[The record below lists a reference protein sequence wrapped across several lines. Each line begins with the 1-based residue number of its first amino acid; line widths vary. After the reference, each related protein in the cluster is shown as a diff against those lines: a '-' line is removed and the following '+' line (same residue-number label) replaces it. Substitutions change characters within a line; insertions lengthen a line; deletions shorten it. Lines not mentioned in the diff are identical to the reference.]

1 MLKKYVDDRTDPDYI
16 YAPRLRE
23 ERTNMALEGII
34 CPECSIPLEE
44 SYLAE
49 SLVCPNCK
57 TDLKS
62 TKYLNF
68 IEYLV
73 ANGIV
78 SDIDFFDLKLYSD
91 EIERLDP
98 ADQEEVDPQDYEKK
112 KDTISLF
119 EDELEPIEEEKEPPP
134 LDEWEGLEED
144 WEEFN
149 RRDLEGGSGK

>member
-1 MLKKYVDDRTDPDYI
+1 
-16 YAPRLRE
+16 
-23 ERTNMALEGII
+23 MALEGII
-34 CPECSIPLEE
+34 CPECSISLDEKDI
-44 SYLAE
+44 AE
-49 SLVCPNCK
+49 SLVCSNCK
-57 TDLKS
+57 TNLKDA
-62 TKYLNF
+62 KYLNF

-78 SDIDFFDLKLYSD
+78 TDIDFFDTKLYRD

-119 EDELEPIEEEKEPPP
+119 EEDVEVIEDDNTKEM
-134 LDEWEGLEED
+134 DEWEGLEED

-149 RRDLEGGSGK
+149 RRSIEEEKKK